1 MPALGRF
8 ILQRLAAALLTLAGA
23 ILFLFVIIQF
33 VPGDLVGILLGPR
46 ATPAL
51 RAEFAVRMGLDRSIP
66 EQVWLFF
73 SRAATG
79 DLGTDVISNRNILDM
94 ILEALPNT
102 LQLAAA
108 GLLISL
114 VVGIALGCIAA
125 LKPGSV
131 LDTVLGVTSVAF
143 ITTPAFVVAILLLL
157 VFSIHLHWLPVT
169 GAGDP
174 GDPLDRLAHLVLPAT
189 ALSIGWIGYLARLVR
204 ASLLEVLSEQHVR
217 MMRAYG
223 VAERRIVGRFAL
235 RLALVPMIAVMGIG
249 IGDMISNAVFVE
261 IIFARPGI
269 GTLIY
274 SAILNRNYPVVQ
286 AGILFTVLTYIAC
299 NLAVDVINAMLDPR
313 IARSLKQAT

>member
-1 MPALGRF
+1 MPALA
-8 ILQRLAAALLTLAGA
+8 IYIIHRLAAALLTLAGA

-33 VPGDLVGILLGPR
+33 VPGDMITILLGPR
-46 ATPAL
+46 ATPEL
-51 RAEFAVRMGLDRSIP
+51 RADFVQHMGLDRSIL

-73 SRAATG
+73 SRAITG
-79 DLGTDVISNRNILDM
+79 DLGTDVISNRKILDT

-102 LQLAAA
+102 LQLASVA
-108 GLLISL
+108 LMISL
-114 VVGIALGCIAA
+114 VLGIALGCIAA

-131 LDTVLGVTSVAF
+131 LDTTLGVASVTF
-143 ITTPAFVVAILLLL
+143 ITTPAFVVAIFLLLI
-157 VFSIHLHWLPVT
+157 FSIQLHWLPVT

-174 GDPLDRLAHLVLPAT
+174 GDPLDRLSHIILPAI
-189 ALSIGWIGYLARLVR
+189 ALSIGWIGYLARLIR

-223 VAERRIVGRFAL
+223 VPEGRIVRRFAL

-261 IIFARPGI
+261 IIFARPGV

-286 AGILFTVLTYIAC
+286 AGILFTVITYISA
-299 NLAVDVINAMLDPR
+299 NLLVDLVNAVLDPR
-313 IARSLKQAT
+313 IARSLKQAA